1 MTIINWSTEYSII
14 LVNFLGQ
21 EREENKYKTN
31 KQTKKKEKRKKG
43 LCHFRIGGRPVY
55 NRIEINHSSLVD
67 FEICHLTTLTWKIEH
82 GVKTC

>member
-31 KQTKKKEKRKKG
+31 KQTNKKKKKEKTTSVIFVLVVA
-43 LCHFRIGGRPVY
+43 LCT
-55 NRIEINHSSLVD
+55 IES
-67 FEICHLTTLTWKIEH
+67 K
-82 GVKTC
+82 

>member
-31 KQTKKKEKRKKG
+31 KQTNKKRKKKKG
-43 LCHFRIGGRPVY
+43 PLSFSYWWSPCVQS
-55 NRIEINHSSLVD
+55 NRNKSL
-67 FEICHLTTLTWKIEH
+67 LTR
-82 GVKTC
+82 GF

>member
-31 KQTKKKEKRKKG
+31 KQTKQKKEKRTSVIFVLVVA
-43 LCHFRIGGRPVY
+43 LCT
-55 NRIEINHSSLVD
+55 IES
-67 FEICHLTTLTWKIEH
+67 K
-82 GVKTC
+82 